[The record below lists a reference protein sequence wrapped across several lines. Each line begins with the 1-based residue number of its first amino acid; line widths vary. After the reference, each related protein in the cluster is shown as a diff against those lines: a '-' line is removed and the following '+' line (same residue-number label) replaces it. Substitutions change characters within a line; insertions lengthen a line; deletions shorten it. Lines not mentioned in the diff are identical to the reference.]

1 MTDDNR
7 LGPPPIEPLSDLAW
21 GRVER
26 GLWAR
31 MDGTQPIAREQPRRF
46 WPWVVGPM
54 VAAAAVI
61 AIVFALR
68 DTRPPQQVAAL
79 DEHDSSRMVTNET
92 PSAISFDD
100 VYISLDAASA
110 IEMRRALGNR
120 RSVVL
125 ERGGAWFTV
134 GERGPRPA
142 FSVIAGDTTVRVVGT
157 HFRVGRSDEHV
168 TVAVTRGT
176 VEIGYRGTVV
186 RLGPNQSW
194 SSERPEIVGSAKV
207 TAAEPVVPPDP
218 IARTTPGKATRP
230 AKPAKSK
237 IESST
242 TTKIETKVDS
252 TPVAP
257 PLSTTERER
266 ASYERLVAIEVTDP
280 ASALTGY
287 IALAKGTSRWAE
299 VALFAAGRLAAD
311 RKDSRA
317 AALLSNYMR
326 RFPSG
331 ANVDDARELLARLKG
346 EP

>member
-7 LGPPPIEPLSDLAW
+7 LGPPPVEPLSDLAW

-61 AIVFALR
+61 AIVFAFR
-68 DTRPPQQVAAL
+68 DPPQPQQQLHVAQL
-79 DEHDSSRMVTNET
+79 DDSSRMVTNAT

-110 IEMRRALGNR
+110 IEMRRSSGNR

-186 RLGPNQSW
+186 RLGPNQAW
-194 SSERPEIVGSAKV
+194 SSERPEIVGTVKV
-207 TAAEPVVPPDP
+207 ATAEPPTAPDP
-218 IARTTPGKATRP
+218 IVKPAPGRPARP
-230 AKPAKSK
+230 AKPTKPAK
-237 IESST
+237 IEVAPT
-242 TTKIETKVDS
+242 P
-252 TPVAP
+252 PVAAP
-257 PLSTTERER
+257 VASTAERER
-266 ASYERLVAIEVTDP
+266 ASYERLVAIEANDP
-280 ASALTGY
+280 AAALTGY

-317 AALLSNYMR
+317 AALLSSYMR
-326 RFPSG
+326 RFPGG

>member
-31 MDGTQPIAREQPRRF
+31 MDGTQPIVRAEPRRF
-46 WPWVVGPM
+46 WPWVVGPI

-68 DTRPPQQVAAL
+68 DTPAPQVLQL
-79 DEHDSSRMVTNET
+79 DEPDSSRMVTNET

-176 VEIGYRGTVV
+176 VEIGFRGIVV

-194 SSERPEIVGSAKV
+194 SSERPEIVGSVKV
-207 TAAEPVVPPDP
+207 TAVEPIVPADP
-218 IARTTPGKATRP
+218 ITRPGKTTRP
-230 AKPAKSK
+230 AKPAKAK
-237 IESST
+237 LESST
-242 TTKIETKVDS
+242 TTKIETKIDS

-257 PLSTTERER
+257 PLSTAERER
-266 ASYERLVAIEVTDP
+266 AAYERLVAIEVTDP

-299 VALFAAGRLAAD
+299 VALFAAGRLATD

-317 AALLSNYMR
+317 AALLSTYMR